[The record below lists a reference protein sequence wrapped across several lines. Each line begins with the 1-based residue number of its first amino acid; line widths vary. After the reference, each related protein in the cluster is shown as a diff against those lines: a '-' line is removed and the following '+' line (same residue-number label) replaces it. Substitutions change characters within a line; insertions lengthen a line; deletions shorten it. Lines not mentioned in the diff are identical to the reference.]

1 MAKQADKQGTA
12 GLKRI
17 ATCILSL
24 VLLAL
29 PHNGRGAS
37 LRLRSDVE
45 VDKKIS
51 LRLKLTLKRS
61 SGQVLATVLSPD
73 ARILVPA
80 TRNKKRELWDTETG
94 RLIATVEGGDAT
106 FSPDG
111 QTLATIDGKNAKL
124 WNPTTGALKHLLRG
138 HKEDIV
144 WIIFSPDGRTLAT
157 GSEDGTA
164 RLWDAETGQ
173 STSALAVFHVYPRW
187 RIVSR
192 FFSVNYLYCAFSP
205 DGRKILTVPLEQPA
219 TLWDARTGRVER
231 VFDQKEC
238 DRGKFSPT
246 GRFVLTGGTSGSRL
260 WEAATGEL
268 KAEFTSY
275 DAMFSSDERW
285 LGIVESDGKKG
296 LLNLN
301 TMKIE
306 IPVELPI
313 NDFVSWMRFSPDNKI
328 FIQAYG
334 LNGHSAA
341 VVDTKN
347 GRKIADFPIK
357 AKHGFDII
365 SDYLSYTEELSFHP
379 SSEVL
384 MGANH
389 DLVRFW
395 DLYAGGQLAEISE
408 ARDPATFSTD
418 GKLLVTTAKNGK
430 DILLWDFK
438 IN

>member
-1 MAKQADKQGTA
+1 LRKTA
-12 GLKRI
+12 
-17 ATCILSL
+17 CILIF
-24 VLLAL
+24 LLLTSA
-29 PHNGRGAS
+29 HHGRGSSFYAPS
-37 LRLRSDVE
+37 GADA
-45 VDKKIS
+45 DKKIS
-51 LRLKLTLKRS
+51 LHLNLPLTRAR
-61 SGQVLATVLSPD
+61 GQVLDLVLSPD
-73 ARILVPA
+73 GRILVPA
-80 TRNKKRELWDTETG
+80 TRDNKTELWDTETG
-94 RLIATVEGGDAT
+94 RLIATVKGRDAT

-111 QTLATIDGKNAKL
+111 QTLATVDGQNARL
-124 WNPTTGALKHLLRG
+124 WNPNTGELKHLLRG

-144 WIIFSPDGRTLAT
+144 SIIFSPDGRTLAT

-164 RLWDAETGQ
+164 RLWEVESGQ
-173 STSALAVFHVYPRW
+173 STSTLTVFHVYPRW

-192 FFSVNYLYCAFSP
+192 FFSINHLYCAFSP
-205 DGRKILTVPLEQPA
+205 DGRKILTVSLEQPA
-219 TLWDARTGRVER
+219 TLWDVRTGRVER

-275 DAMFSSDERW
+275 DAVFSSDERW
-285 LGIVESDGKKG
+285 LGMVESDGKKG
-296 LLNLN
+296 LLYLN

-306 IPVELPI
+306 IPVDLPI
-313 NDFVSWMRFSPDNKI
+313 NDFVSWMRFSPDNKV
-328 FIQAYG
+328 FVQAYG

-347 GRKIADFPIK
+347 GGKIADFPIK
-357 AKHGFDII
+357 ARHGFDII

-379 SSEVL
+379 SSQVL

-389 DLVRFW
+389 DLIRFW
-395 DLYAGGQLAEISE
+395 YLYAAGQLAEISE

-418 GKLLVTTAKNGK
+418 GKLLVATSKNRK